1 MIGRMGRIGTA
12 WGGVVGP
19 VTFIAAWAIGGTVQD
34 GYSPIDQA
42 ISRLAALDASPRV
55 LMTVGLATLGVGMLL
70 FATALRLSIAG
81 LAWVGATVTGIA
93 TLGIVATP
101 LGRTAAV
108 DQLHAVF
115 AVTGYLSLA
124 AIPMLAAGRLRRKG
138 LARLSLVVGGLAAL
152 CLVGAVSGLFA
163 PGLLQRAGLTLVHA
177 WVVGMAASLL
187 REDSPVPR
195 G

>member
-1 MIGRMGRIGTA
+1 MGRTGTA

-19 VTFIAAWAIGGTVQD
+19 ITFISAWAIGGAVQD
-34 GYSPIDQA
+34 RYSPIDQA
-42 ISRLAALDASPRV
+42 ISRLAAVDASARV

-70 FATALRLSIAG
+70 FAAALRASVEG
-81 LAWVGATVTGIA
+81 PAWVGATVTGLV

-101 LGRTAAV
+101 LGRTAAG
-108 DQLHAVF
+108 DELHAAF
-115 AVTGYLSLA
+115 AFTGYVSLV
-124 AIPMLAAGRLRRKG
+124 AIPLLAAGRLKRRG
-138 LARLSLVVGGLAAL
+138 LARLSLVVGVLAAM

-163 PGLLQRAGLTLVHA
+163 SGLLQRAGLSLVHA

-187 REDSPVPR
+187 LERSPATR